1 MTEWA
6 GLEIRKAACPLRGFE
21 SLSLRFKY
29 SGSNVRDNSLGVV
42 ARMGY
47 DAFFLFDGLLPLQCC
62 WSERRNVPND
72 FPMTGCWVLL
82 SVSLSR
88 VVCGRS
94 FRLMCGGATGW
105 MPPFLYL

>member
-42 ARMGY
+42 ARMGH
-47 DAFFLFDGLLPLQCC
+47 DAFFVYDGHVIHL
-62 WSERRNVPND
+62 W
-72 FPMTGCWVLL
+72 
-82 SVSLSR
+82 
-88 VVCGRS
+88 
-94 FRLMCGGATGW
+94 
-105 MPPFLYL
+105 